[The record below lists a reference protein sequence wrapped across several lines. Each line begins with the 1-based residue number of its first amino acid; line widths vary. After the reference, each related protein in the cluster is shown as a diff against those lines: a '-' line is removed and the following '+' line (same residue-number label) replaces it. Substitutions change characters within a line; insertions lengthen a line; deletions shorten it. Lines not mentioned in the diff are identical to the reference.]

1 MFFVVAGAGP
11 GKPEK
16 YVTRKPRH
24 CYHCNNDAP
33 WILEKTKYYVSLFFI
48 PVIPMKTQY
57 LFYCPV
63 CGNAQKLDKEEFER
77 LVRFEAEPYRSEN

>member
-1 MFFVVAGAGP
+1 MIFIAGAGP
-11 GKPEK
+11 GKTEK
-16 YVTRKPRH
+16 YATINPRH

-33 WILEKTKYYVSLFFI
+33 WILEKTKYFVSLFFI

-63 CGNAQKLDKEEFER
+63 CGNTQKLEKGEFER
-77 LVRFEAEPYRSEN
+77 MIRLEVRPYQGK